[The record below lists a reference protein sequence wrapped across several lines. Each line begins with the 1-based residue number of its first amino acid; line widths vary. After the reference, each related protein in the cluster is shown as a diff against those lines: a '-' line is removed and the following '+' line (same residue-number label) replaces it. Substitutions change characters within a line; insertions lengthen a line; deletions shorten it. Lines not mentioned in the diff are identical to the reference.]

1 MRHTGHAFI
10 PVLSL
15 ILLQAC
21 SWESAQRTSYET
33 VESMRI
39 QQCMDQLD
47 QNCSE
52 ERIRYDDYQSKRER
66 LLEQER

>member
-1 MRHTGHAFI
+1 MMQSGRALL
-10 PVLSL
+10 PVISL

-21 SWESAQRTSYET
+21 SWESVQRTSYET

-39 QQCMDQLD
+39 QQCMDQPD
-47 QNCSE
+47 HDCPEQH
-52 ERIRYDDYQSKRER
+52 IRYDDYQAQRER

>member
-1 MRHTGHAFI
+1 MRQTGHVI
-10 PVLSL
+10 VPVCSL

-21 SWESAQRTSYET
+21 SWENVQRTGYET

-39 QQCMDQLD
+39 QQCMDRPDRDCPEQ
-47 QNCSE
+47 
-52 ERIRYDDYQSKRER
+52 RIRYDEYQSEREC